1 MSRILK
7 RTLIASLLS
16 WTAIG
21 AAPRR
26 IISTA
31 PSITETLFAIGAGD
45 KVVGVSTYCHYPP
58 EALQRTKI
66 GTYMN
71 PDAETILSLRP
82 DLVIVQKMPGN
93 LTATLRRLKLNVVE
107 VEHGNLDQT
116 LSSIRLIGGAAGN
129 EREAEALAGRLR
141 GRLDEIRQAA
151 ARLPKRSVSFVV
163 GRLPDRLA
171 GMVVVGRGSYLDDL
185 FAVAGGVNAFGDSP
199 LAYLKISLE
208 QMLGRNPD
216 VIIDMGDMSDT
227 VGVTVKK
234 KRSVVA
240 LWGKQP
246 VLKAVQARRVYAVAS
261 DIFVVP
267 GPRMVEA
274 AREFARMLH
283 PEVAW

>member
-1 MSRILK
+1 MSTNLQ
-7 RTLIASLLS
+7 RTLIAWLL
-16 WTAIG
+16 AMAAAH
-21 AAPRR
+21 AAPQR

-31 PSITETLFAIGAGD
+31 PSITETLFALGAGD
-45 KVVGVSTYCHYPP
+45 RVVGVSTYCHYPP
-58 EALQRTKI
+58 EALRRTKV

-82 DLVIVQKMPGN
+82 DLVIVQKLPGN
-93 LTATLRRLKLNVVE
+93 LAATLRRLKLNVVE
-107 VEHGNLDQT
+107 VEHGNLEQT
-116 LSSIRLIGGAAGN
+116 IASIHLIAGAAGQQ
-129 EREAEALAGRLR
+129 REAEALVGRLR
-141 GRLDEIRQAA
+141 TRLDEIRKTAE
-151 ARLPKRSVSFVV
+151 RLPKRSVSFVV

-171 GMVVVGRGSYLDDL
+171 GMVVVGHGSYLDDL

-199 LAYLKISLE
+199 LHYLKISLE
-208 QMLGRNPD
+208 QMLGRTPD

-227 VGVTVKK
+227 VGVTEEK

-240 LWGKQP
+240 LWAKQP
-246 VLKAVQARRVYAVAS
+246 ALKAVQARRVYAVAS

-283 PEVAW
+283 PEAAW

>member
-1 MSRILK
+1 MRNILK
-7 RTLIASLLS
+7 RTLIAWLLA
-16 WTAIG
+16 WTAAH
-21 AAPRR
+21 AAPQR

-31 PSITETLFAIGAGD
+31 PGITETLFAIGAGD
-45 KVVGVSTYCHYPP
+45 RVVGVSTYCRYPP

-93 LTATLRRLKLNVVE
+93 LTATLRRLKLKVVE
-107 VEHGNLDQT
+107 VEHGNLEQT
-116 LSSIRLIGGAAGN
+116 LSSIRLIGGAAGK
-129 EREAEALAGRLR
+129 EREAETLTGRLR
-141 GRLDEIRQAA
+141 DRLDEIRQAT
-151 ARLPKRSVSFVV
+151 ARLPRRSVSFVV

-185 FAVAGGVNAFGDSP
+185 FAVAGGVNTFNDSSLP
-199 LAYLKISLE
+199 YLKISLE
-208 QMLGRNPD
+208 QMLRRNPD

-227 VGVTVKK
+227 VGVTEEK

-246 VLKAVQARRVYAVAS
+246 ALKAVQTRRVYAVAS

-267 GPRMVEA
+267 GPRMVDA
-274 AREFARMLH
+274 AKEFARMLH
-283 PEVAW
+283 PELAW